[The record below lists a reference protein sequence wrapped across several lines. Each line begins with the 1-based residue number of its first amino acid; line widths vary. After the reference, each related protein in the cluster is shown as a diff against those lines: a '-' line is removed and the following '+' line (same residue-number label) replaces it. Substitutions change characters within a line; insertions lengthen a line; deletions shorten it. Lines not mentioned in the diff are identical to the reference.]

1 LRFGQVSY
9 TGNVTVGSNQLVLSS
24 GFNIASGDPVKG
36 FAVPS
41 GTTVSSVS
49 GNTVTMSANATAS
62 SPVSISGTLQ
72 SPDTSKIVVANTTG
86 LQVGMIVTGTYLAPE
101 GATITDITG
110 TTLTMGRAAYPD
122 GIYEKLDNLTLEP
135 VFRRFG
141 RRYVHQGSKILIG
154 GFTPSVGDILV
165 SEYSPLSKQ
174 IKVTSVGYDSYFG
187 ATIVRTK
194 TYDVFNSYISSTSE
208 DRLNISYN
216 DKKSFTATFY
226 RERVFSAQ
234 TYTFTAPDDQYTFRT
249 DLGLPY
255 GSFPGVGLTQ

>member
-1 LRFGQVSY
+1 
-9 TGNVTVGSNQLVLSS
+9 
-24 GFNIASGDPVKG
+24 
-36 FAVPS
+36 
-41 GTTVSSVS
+41 
-49 GNTVTMSANATAS
+49 
-62 SPVSISGTLQ
+62 
-72 SPDTSKIVVANTTG
+72 
-86 LQVGMIVTGTYLAPE
+86 MIVTGTYLAPE

-122 GIYEKLDNLTLEP
+122 GIYEKLDTLTLEP

-141 RRYVHQGSKILIG
+141 RRYVHQGNKILTLG
-154 GFTPSVGDILV
+154 GFTPSVGDIVV
-165 SEYSPLSKQ
+165 SKYSPLSKQ
-174 IKVTSVGYDSYFG
+174 IKVRSVSYDFYFSG
-187 ATIVRTK
+187 TIVRTK
-194 TYDVFNSYISSTSE
+194 TYGTFNSYSSSTSE

-216 DKKSFTATFY
+216 DKESFTATFY